1 MENLIKST
9 KIEFK
14 FLYFKLHKYY
24 LDTKMGNMILT
35 GFENANESRKNE
47 PARIRQMEQEKQAAH
62 ARMMEGYAKWHEL
75 RGGYRNTRENDLKRW
90 NEEICPNLGD
100 TTRALYYNW
109 SPLNKHLTPVE
120 KQKRD
125 KMFIEVCNYV
135 ANTMWFYNL
144 ALCRNM
150 YEQSVNNAWKSTKHG
165 ISNEQIYGPKSI

>member
-62 ARMMEGYAKWHEL
+62 ARMMEGYANGMNSEAATATPG
-75 RGGYRNTRENDLKRW
+75 RTILKDGMRKSVLIL
-90 NEEICPNLGD
+90 EIQLVPCI
-100 TTRALYYNW
+100 TIVF
-109 SPLNKHLTPVE
+109 SE
-120 KQKRD
+120 
-125 KMFIEVCNYV
+125 
-135 ANTMWFYNL
+135 
-144 ALCRNM
+144 
-150 YEQSVNNAWKSTKHG
+150 
-165 ISNEQIYGPKSI
+165 